1 MAVKVT
7 KPKVNIRQK
16 LTELDIPKGAHG
28 TQLVAS
34 RSAAETFD
42 IVRADR
48 KNLLYNG
55 EMQINQR
62 GNVTGVTGNQYG
74 GPDRWKA
81 MIASAG
87 TWSISQD
94 TDVPLGQGFARSLK
108 LDCTTNRASLAAG
121 SGLSIAQYLEGYDV
135 AHLAWGNP
143 EAKDLTLSFWLKV
156 DNGVS
161 GTFVVLVRNHGSGKL
176 LNRQVRV
183 NREGSWNHYVVNIPA
198 DKAGAFTYGNTK
210 QLEISFTFEA
220 GSNAGGGASG
230 GSMLH
235 QWLAFHN
242 AHTGV
247 GCDLRL
253 ANSTSNNLWLT
264 GVQLEA
270 GNEPTTYDHRSYGE
284 ELRLCQRYF
293 AVYHP
298 TSQERI
304 YIEGSAAT
312 HRWWEHPIPAGMRT
326 EPAISKGGTCSTLGI
341 GIAGSLTI
349 NSLSVTGVDNG
360 GSGGTTHP
368 GSMGNVSWRVGTT
381 GTGGSQY
388 SMRHTDGWQGGNGWI
403 NMDAEL

>member
-108 LDCTTNRASLAAG
+108 LDCTANRATLAAG

-270 GNEPTTYDHRSYGE
+270 GNEPTTYDHRSYSE
-284 ELRLCQRYF
+284 ELELCQRYYYM
-293 AVYHP
+293 VY
-298 TSQERI
+298 RR
-304 YIEGSAAT
+304 GSSSDGN
-312 HRWWEHPIPAGMRT
+312 IC
-326 EPAISKGGTCSTLGI
+326 IGGL
-341 GIAGSLTI
+341 
-349 NSLSVTGVDNG
+349 
-360 GSGGTTHP
+360 
-368 GSMGNVSWRVGTT
+368 GSMYTNNQIYVDIGFPVQMRATPTLEVPSGTNKLQACVDGSCDHIHSVGIVHSQKNCCGFYGTLASNRTPGQVGNTMFTTANWSEGERFAFVS
-381 GTGGSQY
+381 
-388 SMRHTDGWQGGNGWI
+388 
-403 NMDAEL
+403 EL